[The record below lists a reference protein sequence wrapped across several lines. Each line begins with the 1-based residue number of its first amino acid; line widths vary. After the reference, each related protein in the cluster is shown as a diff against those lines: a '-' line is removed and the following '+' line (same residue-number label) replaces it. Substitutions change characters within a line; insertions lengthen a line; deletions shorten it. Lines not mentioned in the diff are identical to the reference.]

1 MNISL
6 SLGMYVL
13 GRMKNSNVFSAT
25 ETMLNILCRKE
36 KKRNNTFLESNSCVL
51 THLTLWAPRQNTA
64 CLVKDLTLLTT

>member
-36 KKRNNTFLESNSCVL
+36 KKG
-51 THLTLWAPRQNTA
+51 
-64 CLVKDLTLLTT
+64 TTRF